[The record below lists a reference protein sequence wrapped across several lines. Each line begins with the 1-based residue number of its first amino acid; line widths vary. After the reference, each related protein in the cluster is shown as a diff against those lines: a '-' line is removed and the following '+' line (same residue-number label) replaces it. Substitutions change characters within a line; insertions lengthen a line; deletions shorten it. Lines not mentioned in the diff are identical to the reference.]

1 MLVQVRNN
9 HNTFDAQLCRDVMLL
24 LQSVNNGQERPNP
37 YRCHPHLEVAFLS
50 FFYIFRRTFINDE
63 RSFAIIREYDD
74 REGNEIPPRA
84 SVSRIIQSLLAIGI
98 S

>member
-24 LQSVNNGQERPNP
+24 LQSIHNRQERPNP

-84 SVSRIIQSLLAIGI
+84 SVSTILSLLSIGI